1 MSYSPPKMSSRSTHA
16 SGLAFIGQD
25 AWERWSSLLLLALL
39 LGALALV
46 AADKNLGVTDAGL
59 TTDAGAIWLALL
71 GGISFLLLI
80 VKLHLASQ
88 RRLLQEISS
97 ALAAA
102 GTRADRM
109 ERFSFLDPETELLN
123 RNYLDRLFGQ
133 ASKWLNRSGNP
144 VTIVLFELHQN
155 ELGAAMDYLPVEAA
169 RLLRAN
175 FRGSDYIMR
184 IAQSQFLVLLPDTSD
199 GQAHYALKRLVDK
212 IDHWNL
218 ENEKLEI
225 VLRHQEITCAPGAS
239 LWQSLEELEQKLRQ
253 MPAPDEP
260 VPDSAMASQTGPESH

>member
-1 MSYSPPKMSSRSTHA
+1 MLGRSAHA
-16 SGLAFIGQD
+16 SWLPFTGQG
-25 AWERWSSLLLLALL
+25 AWERWSSLLLLVIVLA
-39 LGALALV
+39 ALA
-46 AADKNLGVTDAGL
+46 AAAKNLGPAEAGL
-59 TTDAGAIWLALL
+59 TNHPGKIWLALL
-71 GGISFLLLI
+71 GGTSLLLLI

-102 GTRADRM
+102 GARADRM

-144 VTIVLFELHQN
+144 VTILLFELQQN
-155 ELGAAMDYLPVEAA
+155 EMAATVDYLPVEAA

-175 FRGSDYIMR
+175 FRGSDYIVR
-184 IAQSQFLVLLPDTSD
+184 IARNQFLVLLPDTSD
-199 GQAHYALKRLVDK
+199 AQAHYALKRLVDK
-212 IDHWNL
+212 LDHWNL

-239 LWQSLEELEQKLRQ
+239 LWQSLEELEQKLRRTT
-253 MPAPDEP
+253 APDEP
-260 VPDSAMASQTGPESH
+260 VPESAMVSQASHESH